1 MSNFIKSDRGFMLN
15 LDKTAQ
21 WFYYIYVYQKKKTNM
36 KINIKGKELELHYS
50 MRIHILY
57 ENIMNQSLSA
67 VQGNT
72 TSLVVLMYCAIMA
85 SIQKV
90 RMNLTV
96 SYDEFMDWLD
106 EQKPDIFGEFSKWF
120 AESVEVYS
128 GVKLK
133 KEEEKTSTEK
143 ADPND

>member
-1 MSNFIKSDRGFMLN
+1 
-15 LDKTAQ
+15 
-21 WFYYIYVYQKKKTNM
+21 M

-72 TSLVVLMYCAIMA
+72 TSLVILMYCAIMA
-85 SIQKV
+85 SIQKAKL
-90 RMNLTV
+90 NLTV
-96 SYDEFMDWLD
+96 NYDEFMDWLD
-106 EQKPDIFGEFSKWF
+106 EQNPEIFGEFSKWF
-120 AESVEVYS
+120 AESVEAYS

-133 KEEEKTSTEK
+133 QDENEAKKQTSTEK